1 MGAAALLSDNIYLIP
16 PVIKCGARAA
26 SPTKINK
33 LKQNSAFLSS
43 AKWLRLPGSI
53 CYIYIILNMIIAS
66 ISTELLADKETIQLF

>member
-1 MGAAALLSDNIYLIP
+1 MGAAALLSYNIYLIP
-16 PVIKCGARAA
+16 AVIKCAA